1 MPLDLTIL
9 GEGVYSPREAA
20 RLIGSTPQ
28 EVLRWTRGNGPNEPL
43 WNAYYQAI
51 DDASDLSFADL
62 IELRVVKA
70 FRHAGLSLQ
79 SIRFAIGFAQDKFDV
94 ERPLSTL
101 GFKTDGE
108 EILIDAL
115 EKDGEYVSLSKKNAG
130 QKVFSEIVDQSLVD
144 LEYEDDHVARWRP
157 KFASGVVID
166 PRRYFGDPLLDE
178 FGIST
183 RTLFDEFLEFND
195 IDYLARV
202 YEIPER
208 DIKNAIYF
216 EETLDKQLESVDGK
230 GPV

>member
-28 EVLRWTRGNGPNEPL
+28 EVLRWTRGSGPNEPL
-43 WNAYYQAI
+43 WHAYYQAI
-51 DDASDLSFADL
+51 DDASELSFSDL

-70 FRHAGLSLQ
+70 FRRAGLSLQ
-79 SIRFAIGFAQDKFDV
+79 SIRFAIGFAQEKFNV

-108 EILIDAL
+108 EILTDAL
-115 EKDGEYVSLSKKNAG
+115 EKDGEYVSLSKKNPG
-130 QKVFSEIVDQSLVD
+130 QKVFSDIVDQSLVD

-183 RTLFDEFLEFND
+183 RKLFEEFVEFD
-195 IDYLARV
+195 DSSYLARV
-202 YEIPER
+202 YEIPEQ
-208 DIKNAIYF
+208 DIRNAIQF
-216 EETLDKQLESVDGK
+216 EKTLDQRLEGMNGK
-230 GPV
+230 GPI